1 MSAESNRFQ
10 TIQVKALTRV
20 EGEGALRVELDGD
33 QVKHVELNIY
43 EPPRFFESF
52 LRGREIREV
61 PDIVARIC
69 GICPVAYQMSATHAL
84 EKALGVE
91 VDATTRLLRRLLY
104 CGEWIESHSLHIY
117 LLHAPDFLGY
127 ESGLSMAADHREV
140 VERGLEMKRIGN
152 ELLEILGGRAIHPIN
167 VTVGGFYRA
176 PDRQRLKDLLPQL
189 EWGLEAAMHTARLV
203 ADFDFPDSHI
213 EHAQVALKHSEEYPM
228 NHGDVA
234 STDGLLIP
242 VEKYDQHFAERHVSH
257 STALHSVRLP
267 EETPYL
273 VGPLARFNLAYDQLP
288 PRSRQLAESLGFTP
302 PVSNNFRSIIVRAI
316 ETACAYEEA
325 IRIVGQYQS
334 AQPPRLLKLP
344 QRSGRG
350 CHATEAPRG
359 LLYHCYEV
367 DERGCIEAATIIP
380 PTSQNQAQ
388 IEHDLKQFVPSVLD
402 LPQDE
407 ATRRCEHLIRN
418 YDPCISCA
426 THFLSFKIE
435 RSKQP

>member
-1 MSAESNRFQ
+1 MAPDSPRFR
-10 TIQVKALTRV
+10 TIRVEALTRV

-33 QVKHVELNIY
+33 RVSSVELNIY

-52 LRGREIREV
+52 LRGREVREV

-84 EKALGVE
+84 EKALGID
-91 VDATTRLLRRLLY
+91 VDPTVHLLRRLLY

-127 ESGLSMAADHREV
+127 ESGLSMAADHREA

-176 PDRQRLKDLLPQL
+176 PDRRRLKELLPQL
-189 EWGLEAAMHTARLV
+189 QWGLDAACQTAHLV
-203 ADFDFPDSHI
+203 AGFDFPESNV
-213 EHAQVALKHSEEYPM
+213 EHPQVALRHEHEYPM
-228 NHGDVA
+228 NQGEVA
-234 STDGLLIP
+234 STDGLVIP
-242 VEKYDQHFAERHVSH
+242 VGDYEQHYQERHIEH
-257 STALHSVRLP
+257 STALHSVRVSD
-267 EETPYL
+267 ESPYL
-273 VGPLARFNLAYDQLP
+273 VGPLARFNLAYDRLP
-288 PRSRQLAESLGFTP
+288 PQSKALADAVGLVP
-302 PVSNNFRSIIVRAI
+302 PVTNNFRSIIVRAI

-325 IRIVGQYQS
+325 IRLIEAYQS
-334 AQPPRLLKLP
+334 APEPRLAELP

-359 LLYHCYEV
+359 LLYHAYEV
-367 DERGCIEAATIIP
+367 DDQGRIASAKIVP

-388 IEHDLKQFVPSVLD
+388 IEHDLAQFVPSVLD

-426 THFLSFKIE
+426 THFLSFRIE
-435 RSKQP
+435 RK

>member
-1 MSAESNRFQ
+1 MATDSPRFR
-10 TIQVKALTRV
+10 TIRVEALTRV

-33 QVKHVELNIY
+33 RVSSVELNIY

-52 LRGREIREV
+52 LRGREVREV

-84 EKALGVE
+84 EKALDID
-91 VDATTRLLRRLLY
+91 VDPTVHLLRRLLY

-127 ESGLSMAADHREV
+127 ESGLSMAADHREA

-176 PDRQRLKDLLPQL
+176 PDRRRLRELLPHLQ
-189 EWGLEAAMHTARLV
+189 WGLDAACQTAHLV
-203 ADFDFPDSHI
+203 AGFDFPDSTIKHP
-213 EHAQVALKHSEEYPM
+213 QVALRHEHEYPM
-228 NHGDVA
+228 NQGEVA
-234 STDGLLIP
+234 STDGLVIP
-242 VEKYDQHFAERHVSH
+242 VDDYEQHYQERHIEH
-257 STALHSVRLP
+257 STALHSVRVSD
-267 EETPYL
+267 ESPYL
-273 VGPLARFNLAYDQLP
+273 VGPLARFNLACDQLP
-288 PRSRQLAESLGFTP
+288 PQSKALAEAVGLAP
-302 PVSNNFRSIIVRAI
+302 PVTNNFQSIIVRAI

-325 IRIVGQYQS
+325 IRLIEAYQS
-334 AQPPRLLKLP
+334 APEPRLMEPP

-359 LLYHCYEV
+359 LLYHAYEV
-367 DERGCIEAATIIP
+367 DGRGRIASAKIVP

-388 IEHDLKQFVPSVLD
+388 IEHDLAQFVPSILD

-426 THFLSFKIE
+426 THFLSFRIE
-435 RSKQP
+435 RK